1 MAKGGEG
8 TAPEGWVQCGS
19 HPAALPSA
27 APEVENAL
35 SLQKSQDV
43 LDVEEE
49 KMTVREQLAVCDI
62 RVGRGR
68 MSRVHPLM
76 RLEWGVMGRGQS
88 RHRHWGLSLG
98 STSNCPPP
106 TLGELSQ
113 VTSPLG
119 ASLLIPHK

>member
-1 MAKGGEG
+1 MPAGGRWLRGGVG

-49 KMTVREQLAVCDI
+49 KKMTVCEQLEVCDI

-68 MSRVHPLM
+68 
-76 RLEWGVMGRGQS
+76 
-88 RHRHWGLSLG
+88 
-98 STSNCPPP
+98 TS
-106 TLGELSQ
+106 
-113 VTSPLG
+113 
-119 ASLLIPHK
+119 

>member
-1 MAKGGEG
+1 MPKGGEG

-49 KMTVREQLAVCDI
+49 KKMAVREQLAVCDI
-62 RVGRGR
+62 RGGKGADVP
-68 MSRVHPLM
+68 S
-76 RLEWGVMGRGQS
+76 
-88 RHRHWGLSLG
+88 
-98 STSNCPPP
+98 PP
-106 TLGELSQ
+106 TDEAGVGCNGQRTVEAQTLGLESRLH
-113 VTSPLG
+113 L
-119 ASLLIPHK
+119 